1 MTTTNSDWDVVLRP
15 RLTPFVAYIAA
26 FVVATAGIVVGFL
39 LKIRYTGAI
48 IQTADQVS
56 MAVLGVILAAAI
68 LLLATP
74 RVRVGP
80 PGIGVRN
87 ILTERVVPWSDV
99 VDVSFPQ
106 GARWARV
113 DLADYEYVPVLAVQA
128 IDGERAV
135 ASMDTLRML
144 LAKYRPD
151 VTGS

>member
-1 MTTTNSDWDVVLRP
+1 MSVLRP
-15 RLTPFVAYIAA
+15 RLTPFVAYVVA
-26 FVVATAGIVVGFL
+26 FVIATAGIVVGFL

-68 LLLATP
+68 LLLAP
-74 RVRVGP
+74 RGSGWARRDRGAD
-80 PGIGVRN
+80 

-113 DLADYEYVPVLAVQA
+113 DLADDEYFRIGVQA
-128 IDGERAV
+128 
-135 ASMDTLRML
+135 
-144 LAKYRPD
+144 
-151 VTGS
+151 

>member
-1 MTTTNSDWDVVLRP
+1 MTTTDGDWDVVLRP
-15 RLTPFVAYIAA
+15 RLTPFVAYVVA

-39 LKIRYTGAI
+39 LKIRYTGAT

-56 MAVLGVILAAAI
+56 MGALGMILAAGI
-68 LLLATP
+68 LLLTTP

-80 PGIGVRN
+80 AGIGVRN
-87 ILTERVVPWSDV
+87 LLIERVVPWPDV

-113 DLADYEYVPVLAVQA
+113 DLADYEYLPVFAIQA

-135 ASMDTLRML
+135 TAMDTLRSL
-144 LAKYRPD
+144 LAKYRIS
-151 VTGS
+151 GS